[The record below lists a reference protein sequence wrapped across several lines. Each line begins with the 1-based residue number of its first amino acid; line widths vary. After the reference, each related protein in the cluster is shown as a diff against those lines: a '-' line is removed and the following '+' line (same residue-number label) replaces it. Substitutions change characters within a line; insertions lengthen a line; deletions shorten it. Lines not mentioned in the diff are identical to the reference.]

1 METRTQIVTQ
11 LVAAMITNGYTDMST
26 SEIILYVRDIADEI
40 IDTTIEN
47 HEIFNKINK

>member
-11 LVAAMITNGYTDMST
+11 LVAAMLSNDAVDMSIT
-26 SEIILYVRDIADEI
+26 EMVIFARDIADEI